1 MSEATKA
8 DRPLP
13 VLSSEGLGAA
23 VPQAS
28 LVENTTSEWM
38 TGESPPWSAYLQRVE
53 LELEDGRT
61 VQGELFVSEE
71 LFDGEEEVAV
81 WSVRDDAGHEHILN
95 NKPWRFCTHK
105 VSFNN
110 GPGAHER

>member
-1 MSEATKA
+1 MTENSAGV
-8 DRPLP
+8 DP
-13 VLSSEGLGAA
+13 VLSEGLGAA
-23 VPQAS
+23 VPQAF

-95 NKPWRFCTHK
+95 NKPWRFCTPN
-105 VSFNN
+105 VRAER
-110 GPGAHER
+110 PGTAGEKP

>member
-23 VPQAS
+23 VPQAF

-53 LELEDGRT
+53 LELEAGRT

-81 WSVRDDAGHEHILN
+81 WSVRDDAGHEHVLN
-95 NKPWRFCTHK
+95 NKAWRFCTPK